1 LGAGV
6 ADRETNKELVA
17 VAGPRGKPQMQQT
30 SRRSWTKE
38 KEQQFLAVLGE
49 TCNVTRACEAVGMSG
64 PGAYKRRRKNAAFR
78 AAWIETVANAYQ
90 RLELVLLDRTFNGT
104 EKVIQRHDGTED
116 RMREYP
122 NRIGLSL
129 LKMHRDAVAE
139 AETEAPAED
148 VDEVRERVI
157 NKLLR
162 LKKRHEQE

>member
-1 LGAGV
+1 
-6 ADRETNKELVA
+6 
-17 VAGPRGKPQMQQT
+17 
-30 SRRSWTKE
+30 
-38 KEQQFLAVLGE
+38 
-49 TCNVTRACEAVGMSG
+49 
-64 PGAYKRRRKNAAFR
+64 
-78 AAWIETVANAYQ
+78 
-90 RLELVLLDRTFNGT
+90 
-104 EKVIQRHDGTED
+104 
-116 RMREYP
+116 MREYP